1 MTLLV
6 EALPGR
12 RAHGDQ
18 RPPTEEAPPAPETED
33 ELSQRSWLWG
43 SVALLA
49 LLVLL
54 TCLMSQQPDSSRGI
68 PGMRLMPRLPEPVV
82 YTLVGLFALGG
93 VVVLAVLFRR
103 ELRFRRKKGP
113 DEFHLYQDPPK
124 FSFGMF
130 VVLLLPLLIMIGLMA
145 YLYWGGWLST
155 HEAQQD
161 RHQAPL
167 ASVESPLRQTFEEK
181 PATAAAGFA
190 WTLFVLAALVGLGIL
205 GGGAWILFGER
216 IERWWYGITFTDETR
231 RALLEAVEI
240 SLDDL
245 LREPDPR
252 RAVIACYHRLELVLS
267 QHGLPRAPWQT
278 PLEYLRVALQRF
290 HLPAPRLQGLTTLFE
305 LAKFSSH
312 ALGESEKHLAIA
324 ALREAKTA
332 LAEEHHVPAT

>member
-1 MTLLV
+1 MMY
-6 EALPGR
+6 
-12 RAHGDQ
+12 Q

-43 SVALLA
+43 SVALIA

-54 TCLMSQQPDSSRGI
+54 TSLMSQQPDSSWGI
-68 PGMRLMPRLPEPVV
+68 SGVRLMPRLPDPVV
-82 YTLVGLFALGG
+82 YALVGLFALGG
-93 VVVLAVLFRR
+93 LAVLAVLFPR
-103 ELRFRRKKGP
+103 EVRFRRKKGP
-113 DEFHLYQDPPK
+113 DEFQLYQEPPK

-130 VVLLLPLLIMIGLMA
+130 VVLLLTLLIPIGLMA
-145 YLYWGGWLST
+145 YLYWGGWPLMT
-155 HEAQQD
+155 DEQQV
-161 RHQAPL
+161 QQKVPL
-167 ASVESPLRQTFEEK
+167 ASIAPPPRQGSEAK
-181 PATAAAGFA
+181 PASQAPGFA
-190 WTLFVLAALVGLGIL
+190 WTLFVLAALVGLGML

-245 LREPDPR
+245 LHEPNPR

-290 HLPAPRLQGLTTLFE
+290 HLPAPRLQGLRTLFE
-305 LAKFSSH
+305 LAKFSAH
-312 ALGESEKHLAIA
+312 PLGESEKHLAIA

-332 LAEEHHVPAT
+332 LEEEHHVPAT

>member
-1 MTLLV
+1 MDM
-6 EALPGR
+6 R
-12 RAHGDQ
+12 HQ
-18 RPPTEEAPPAPETED
+18 RPPTGQALPAPETAD
-33 ELSQRSWLWG
+33 ELSQRAWLWG

-49 LLVLL
+49 LLALL
-54 TCLMSQQPDSSRGI
+54 TSLMSQQPDSSGGI
-68 PGMRLMPRLPEPVV
+68 PGVWLMLRLPDLVV
-82 YTLVGLFALGG
+82 YVLVGLFALAG
-93 VVVLAVLFRR
+93 VVVLAVLFPR

-113 DEFHLYQDPPK
+113 DEFQLYQEPPK

-130 VVLLLPLLIMIGLMA
+130 VVLLLILLLPIGLMA
-145 YLYWGGWLST
+145 YLYWGGWLSI
-155 HEAQQD
+155 HETQQD
-161 RHQAPL
+161 QQQAPL

-181 PATAAAGFA
+181 PTTAAPGFT

-205 GGGAWILFGER
+205 GGEIWILFGER
-216 IERWWYGITFTDETR
+216 IERWWYGITCTDETR

-245 LREPDPR
+245 LHEPDPQ
-252 RAVIACYHRLELVLS
+252 RAVIACYRRFELVLS

-290 HLPAPRLQGLTTLFE
+290 NLPAPRLQGLRTLFE
-305 LAKFSSH
+305 LAKFSAH

-332 LAEEHHVPAT
+332 LEEEHHVPAT